1 MQEKPIITMKWTV
14 TPSDY
19 LRGYEEALFYC
30 LQAKVENGEIVLT
43 RELDGVI
50 DPKDEQRLTQIKV
63 TNFLKVV
70 CLKNKKKAFSLNS
83 TGFVVDYG
91 RNKAYYLIAESGS
104 YVLSGTGIK
113 IILTRKD
120 QQSDDEPIVKELQEL
135 SDLYELFNE
144 YGSDEISSKIYQ
156 SYINAQKHDEKLLV
170 YLYEIRD
177 TLSNYF
183 GNDKGAIQMLNLSS
197 GKWRDFGNLANDRSI
212 KQSRHH
218 SEISQNSRDITEIER
233 GFAFSFAQTMIES
246 FLNYLKRNGIND
258 MF

>member
-104 YVLSGTGIK
+104 YVLSGTDIK
-113 IILTRKD
+113 IILTKKD

-156 SYINAQKHDEKLLV
+156 SYKNALDHDEKLLV

-183 GNDKGAIQMLNLSS
+183 GNDETAKQMLNISS
-197 GKWRDFGNLANDRSI
+197 RKWSKFGTLANDHSI
-212 KQSRHH
+212 NQSRHYL
-218 SEISQNSRDITEIER
+218 EVTPNSREITEEER
-233 GFAFSFAQTMIES
+233 NSAFSFAQTMIES
-246 FLNYLKRNGIND
+246 FLYYLKQYRNK
-258 MF
+258 